1 MASRS
6 VGGFLVSVA
15 GVLLVIGLI
24 CVVGSL
30 ALCGGFVM
38 VGVVSE
44 SSVELPRDA
53 RISSEVS
60 PKRSSGS
67 KVKASSQPRSDYS
80 LGDKVSLGGVTYCVD
95 AFFWSKDLHP
105 DPIANEKA
113 DGRYLFIKVLVSNSG
128 NEPLRIP
135 QLRLVGDM
143 GEVYAE
149 NESLF
154 SAPHALDRSE
164 LLNSG
169 VTRRGLIVFD
179 VAQERTYRLELN
191 DGTSKGI
198 KAFVMIYD
206 HKKEMAQV
214 AKDGELVLAS
224 IETERKRRLEVEAEE
239 VAKAERIEQ
248 RKVRTWKSPD
258 GKFSVV
264 AKFVSMASGKVK
276 LVKTSDGK
284 EILVD
289 LASLCDA
296 DQAFIRSKAWLDE

>member
-1 MASRS
+1 MANKS

-15 GVLLVIGLI
+15 GLLLVTGLI
-24 CVVGSL
+24 CAAVSL
-30 ALCGGFVM
+30 AICGGFVM
-38 VGVVSE
+38 VGAVSE
-44 SSVELPRDA
+44 SSAEVPIDGRS
-53 RISSEVS
+53 SSEA
-60 PKRSSGS
+60 PQKNSSSS
-67 KVKASSQPRSDYS
+67 KVKAKSRPRSDYS
-80 LGDKVSLGGVTYCVD
+80 LGDKVSLGNVTYCAD

-113 DGRYLFIKVLVSNSG
+113 DGRYLFIKVLVTNNG

-135 QLRLVGDM
+135 SLRLVGDM

-154 SAPHALDRSE
+154 SAPHALNRSE

-169 VTRRGLIVFD
+169 VTRHGLIVFD
-179 VAQERTYRLELN
+179 VAQERTYRLELI
-191 DGTSKGI
+191 DVTSKGN
-198 KAFVMIYD
+198 KAFIVIYD

-224 IETERKRRLEVEAEE
+224 IEAEKKRRQEAESE
-239 VAKAERIEQ
+239 EAAKSERIEQ
-248 RKVRTWKSPD
+248 KKVRTWKSSD

-276 LVKTSDGK
+276 LAKTSDGK

-289 LASLCDA
+289 LTDLCDA
-296 DQAFIRSKAWLDE
+296 DQAFIRSKSWLAE